1 MNKPSFYTEEDTSSP
16 LEVHRL
22 TITWEERVDSAEGEK
37 HAEETPKGSHYMFP
51 AQKVLYL
58 SL

>member
-1 MNKPSFYTEEDTSSP
+1 MNKPNFYTEGNRSSL

-22 TITWEERVDSAEGEK
+22 TIIWEERVDSVEGEK
-37 HAEETPKGSHYMFP
+37 HVEETPKGSHYMFP
-51 AQKVLYL
+51 AQKVLCL